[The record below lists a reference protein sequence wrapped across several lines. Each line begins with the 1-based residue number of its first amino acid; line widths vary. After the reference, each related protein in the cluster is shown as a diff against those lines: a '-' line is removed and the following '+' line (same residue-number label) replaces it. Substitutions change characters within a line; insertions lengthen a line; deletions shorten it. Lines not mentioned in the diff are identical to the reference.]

1 MEIKVVAWR
10 KFTAEELKN
19 SRLEPEKRKNAGFPG
34 RWKREKPTG
43 KAGIDFGRILS
54 FCCLLAAW
62 GFLFLGIRSL
72 FFSRTADVQT
82 IQYLPS
88 PKSGMPEAEGWSRSF
103 LEFILGCEKM
113 EFTFSGKNV
122 LWTGKIQKISP
133 AISWV
138 IREINRWAYCN

>member
-1 MEIKVVAWR
+1 MEKVYSRRIKEFRIRAR
-10 KFTAEELKN
+10 KEKKRWF
-19 SRLEPEKRKNAGFPG
+19 SRA
-34 RWKREKPTG
+34 WKREKPTG

-88 PKSGMPEAEGWSRSF
+88 PKSGMPEAEGWEQ
-103 LEFILGCEKM
+103 EFFGIHIGLREDGIYFFREKRTLDWQDS
-113 EFTFSGKNV
+113 EDIPSH
-122 LWTGKIQKISP
+122 
-133 AISWV
+133 
-138 IREINRWAYCN
+138 